1 MKVKDL
7 IELLETVDGD
17 EELVIKVGRYAY
29 DIDNDIYKK
38 TLRAAFGKDKE
49 VIVIKTTEQVG
60 GI

>member
-29 DIDNDIYKK
+29 DIDNDTYKK
-38 TLRAAFGKDKE
+38 MLRAAFGRDKE
-49 VIVIKTTEQVG
+49 VIVLKTTEQVG